1 MVTVRRQAGANR
13 KYTCQFVDRNKVAI
27 EADYTPDF
35 SDDRRSIIIAVA
47 AVVGA
52 VGVLVVMVA
61 VLKYRKRSTRTEDVQ
76 KLSQPAVSECPIA
89 DEPGIDMTYL
99 TLSHSPPQAPPCTKV
114 KEEEV
119 TYSTVNTLGKKEADD
134 VPSSLRR
141 VRKPK

>member
-76 KLSQPAVSECPIA
+76 KLSQPA